1 VLAVGVCGSPRAG
14 GNTEALL
21 NVVLE
26 GLRRHGF
33 ETRSLLL
40 RDLRFSPC
48 TGCRGCVGK
57 GSCIISDDFTRV
69 ATPAL
74 LSADVVVVASPVY
87 FNNVSALTKAFIDRT
102 WCLRGRL
109 RFKVGGA
116 VVVGRGYGAEL
127 AITAI
132 HAFMLKHEMI
142 LAHRGVHGEGYE
154 AGEVLRNGRA
164 LRDARRLAEVL
175 ARVAEA
181 TAALRGALSCG
192 ALNSPANP
200 MLKGAQDGGLDYE
213 D

>member
-1 VLAVGVCGSPRAG
+1 MLAVGVCGSPRAG

-21 NVVLE
+21 NAVLG
-26 GLRRHGF
+26 GLRRYGF
-33 ETRSLLL
+33 ETRSLML
-40 RDLRFSPC
+40 RDLRFGPC

-57 GSCIISDDFTRV
+57 GSCIISDDFTRIV
-69 ATPAL
+69 TPAL

-109 RFKVGGA
+109 KFKVGGA

-142 LAHRGVHGEGYE
+142 LTHRGVHGEGFE
-154 AGEVLRNGRA
+154 AGEVLRDKRA
-164 LRDARRLAEVL
+164 LRDARGLAEVL

-181 TAALRGALSCG
+181 TAALRRRWVAEPLI
-192 ALNSPANP
+192 SPLTNA
-200 MLKGAQDGGLDYE
+200 
-213 D
+213 